1 MGESDVKQYDYC
13 NPCMSNHPHVTS
25 GATHTIRSI
34 RYDTAQHVTAWCDTA
49 KLIKSSCRF
58 LCVDILIPKRQ
69 ALLASEPETSV
80 QLVHEI
86 EGNGVNIEFDWEM
99 DEYEVCTSKRFDWL
113 AIITRLTVRVCRLL

>member
-25 GATHTIRSI
+25 GATHTIR
-34 RYDTAQHVTAWCDTA
+34 YDTAWCDTA